1 MKTLIGA
8 LATIEWIDNGS
19 TVDNVYFSFGDGL
32 EDTVD
37 PDNGD
42 IIADHWGIPDEDIFY
57 FCTGLEDFK
66 SFLKSNFTRNEM
78 EKGVEEFTVIDYEL
92 VYKENDD
99 D

>member
-1 MKTLIGA
+1 MAKGQTTMKTPIGA
-8 LATIEWIDNGS
+8 LATIEWLDNGS
-19 TVDNVYFSFGDGL
+19 TVENVYFSFSDGL

-66 SFLKSNFTRNEM
+66 SLMTQ
-78 EKGVEEFTVIDYEL
+78 GVEEFTVLEYDL